1 MTILVTGGTGLVG
14 SAIVRQ
20 LQNIGLKHVVT
31 SSVNLNL
38 LDRSNT
44 FAYINN
50 LGPKV
55 IINAAAVVGGIKS
68 NITYPVELLS
78 KNLQIQT
85 NLIDAAHEAKVDNFI
100 NIGSS
105 CMYPKDASQPFKEN
119 SLMTG
124 SLESTNLAFATAKI
138 AGLQLINAYRKEYG
152 YNWKTIILNNVYG
165 PFDNFDKDS
174 GHVLASLIS
183 KFFSAIERKSNEV
196 KLLGTGQTFRE
207 FLFSDDAA
215 RALLYFL
222 DQDHRDEI
230 YNVGSG
236 EEISIKVLAN
246 TIAKKVTFNG
256 EIIWDQNYP
265 NGVGRKILD
274 SSKIRSLGW
283 APQVALDHGIDRT
296 IKWYQ
301 ENVINRGLV
310 L

>member
-20 LQNIGLKHVVT
+20 LQKIDLKHVVT

-38 LDRSNT
+38 LDRNKT
-44 FAYINN
+44 FAYIKN
-50 LGPKV
+50 LGPKI

-119 SLMTG
+119 DLMTG
-124 SLESTNLAFATAKI
+124 RLESTNLAFATAKI

-152 YNWKTIILNNVYG
+152 YSWKTIILNNVYG

-183 KFFSAIERKSNEV
+183 KFFSAIERKNNEV

-222 DQDHRDEI
+222 DLEHGDEI

-246 TIAKKVTFNG
+246 TIAKKVNFNG

-274 SSKIRSLGW
+274 SSKIISLGW
-283 APQVALDHGIDRT
+283 TPQVTLDQGIDRT

-301 ENVINRGLV
+301 ENMINRGLV